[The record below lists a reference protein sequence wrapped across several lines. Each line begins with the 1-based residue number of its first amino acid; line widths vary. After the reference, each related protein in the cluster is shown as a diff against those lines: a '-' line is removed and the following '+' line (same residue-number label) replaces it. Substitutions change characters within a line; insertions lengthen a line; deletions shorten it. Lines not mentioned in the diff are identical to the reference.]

1 MLLLLPRWILCS
13 VVNKLL
19 ILYIYIYTLYIYVYY
34 CILLDGWVYPNGC
47 HSKSVPPIAVVWI
60 SSLVG
65 YISRLLYID
74 PRVQF
79 IMGYDILD
87 TENNYAAGC
96 STI

>member
-1 MLLLLPRWILCS
+1 M
-13 VVNKLL
+13 VGF
-19 ILYIYIYTLYIYVYY
+19 TLMAVTQN
-34 CILLDGWVYPNGC
+34 LF
-47 HSKSVPPIAVVWI
+47 PPIAVVWI

-96 STI
+96 STIWPTFVRWGWIINCLRLMIRGRASIFVLVDGCYGFRL